1 MSKHVFAAL
10 AGAAVITCQG
20 DHVRAQQAQPPSAQ
34 GQAAPAP
41 AVDGKPTLPP
51 VVVEQKPAAA
61 TAPPPA
67 AKPKPAPAAAAP
79 EPSPP
84 PKPKRAAAKP
94 VPKPQPAP
102 APTVAPPPPEPAA
115 EPSPA
120 TALGSYNPALD
131 LPKNFAIPPGTTLTT
146 AGPVYGYQALS
157 AMSSTKT
164 ATPIEQIPQSIQ
176 VVPKS
181 LLKDQSATTVGEALQ
196 NVSNVQGLDQRN
208 LALDSINIGVHKV
221 RGFAAEQ
228 WLDGLMVVNN
238 AGDLS
243 AFANIERIEVLKG
256 PSAILY
262 GGGVGAPIGGA
273 VNFVSK
279 LPTDKASAEAG
290 VKFGSHDFVQPY
302 FDINQPLSPNV
313 LFRITA
319 EYTSSKDYVDIL
331 DSDRYSINPTLT
343 LTNKTDTSLTIQ
355 GRASKVMQQTY
366 QGLPAFGTIAGN
378 FRIDPHLFIGPS
390 DIERGFSQVKSM
402 TVSLDHKFDD
412 YWSGNI
418 KARWSKSSSDQRAQ
432 VLSNADF
439 TGATPQFPPSTWLL
453 ANSEF
458 YLEQEEKTVTANLQ
472 AKFNFA
478 ETRNV
483 FLIGGDYSRVHNSG
497 YFTADYLGNAGCL
510 FFADCTASPNPF
522 FPFLGPANF
531 VPPLVSVNLLAP
543 SFSTPYRTPTL
554 AGQTIDTTSQA
565 AFFLG
570 PLGQFLQ
577 FSDMKDAYTTQGGYA
592 QVQSTIYDRVH
603 LLAGV
608 RLANIKVE
616 HIEAMVRPDPTI
628 TDTTKAL
635 PRAGIVVDVL
645 PWLSPYASYS
655 EGMKAV
661 SSLSLKES
669 PKPEE
674 TVQKEAGVKLHFN
687 NQLSGTIAVFE
698 IERNNIPVT
707 SNLVVTT
714 LSDQISRGYE
724 ADLVWQPNFNWQ
736 FLASYGHTDVTY
748 AKAKGTIRAGAKVPG
763 VPEDSGRVWVNY
775 RFDQPI
781 LIGISVGAGIYLASG
796 AYVDDQNL
804 YKTAGYHTIDARIGY
819 DTKDFSAA
827 FNVKNLSGEEYFV
840 PYTYLGGQVAPGD
853 TRTYYGTLAYRF

>member
-1 MSKHVFAAL
+1 MSKHALAAL
-10 AGAAVITCQG
+10 AGAAVLTCQG
-20 DHVRAQQAQPPSAQ
+20 AHAHAQQTQPPAAQ
-34 GQAAPAP
+34 GQAAPVA
-41 AVDGKPTLPP
+41 DGKPTLPP

-61 TAPPPA
+61 VTAPPA
-67 AKPKPAPAAAAP
+67 AKPKPAPAAAEADP
-79 EPSPP
+79 PPP

-94 VPKPQPAP
+94 APKPQPAP
-102 APTVAPPPPEPAA
+102 ATAPVAAPAVETV
-115 EPSPA
+115 SPA
-120 TALGSYNPALD
+120 TALGTYNPALD
-131 LPKNFAIPPGTTLTT
+131 LPKNFKIPPGTTLTT

-181 LLKDQSATTVGEALQ
+181 LMKDQSTTTIGEALQ
-196 NVSNVQGLDQRN
+196 NVSNVQGLDPRN
-208 LALDSINIGVHKV
+208 LGLDSINIGVHKV

-243 AFANIERIEVLKG
+243 AFANVERIEVLKG

-273 VNFVSK
+273 VNVVSK
-279 LPTDKASAEAG
+279 LPTDKPSAEAG

-331 DSDRYSINPTLT
+331 DQDRYSINPTLT
-343 LTNKTDTSLTIQ
+343 LTNKTDTSLTVQ
-355 GRASKVMQQTY
+355 GRVSKVMQQTY
-366 QGLPAFGTIAGN
+366 HGLPAFGTITGN

-390 DIERGFSQVKSM
+390 DIERGFSQVKSI

-412 YWSGNI
+412 YWSGNV

-432 VLSNADF
+432 ILQSADA

-458 YLEQEEKTVTANLQ
+458 YLEQEDKTIAANLQ
-472 AKFNFA
+472 AKFNFG
-478 ETRNV
+478 ESRNILLV
-483 FLIGGDYSRVHNSG
+483 GGDYARAHNSG
-497 YFTADYLGNAGCL
+497 HFNADYLGNAGCL
-510 FFADCTASPNPF
+510 FFADCTPTF
-522 FPFLGPANF
+522 FGT
-531 VPPLVSVNLLAP
+531 PPLVSVDLRAP
-543 SFSTPYRTPTL
+543 SFSTPFRIPTL
-554 AGQTIDTTSQA
+554 AGQTIDTTSTTA
-565 AFFLG
+565 AFFG
-570 PLGQFLQ
+570 PVGQYFA
-577 FSDMKDAYTTQGGYA
+577 FSDMKDAYTTQGAYVQA
-592 QVQSTIYDRVH
+592 QSTLYERVH

-608 RLANIKVE
+608 RLANIKTE
-616 HIEAMVRPDPTI
+616 HIETTVRPDPTI
-628 TDTTKAL
+628 SDTTKAL

-661 SSLSLKES
+661 SSLNLKEA

-724 ADLVWQPNFNWQ
+724 ADLIWQPNFNWQ
-736 FLASYGHTDVTY
+736 FLASYGHTGVAF
-748 AKAKGTIRAGAKVPG
+748 AKAKGAIRAGAKVPG

-775 RFDQPI
+775 RFDQPM
-781 LIGISVGAGIYLASG
+781 LMGLSVGAGVYLASG

-804 YKTAGYHTIDARIGY
+804 YKTAGYYTVDARIGY

-827 FNVKNLSGEEYFV
+827 FNVKNLTGEEYFV
-840 PYTYLGGQVAPGD
+840 PYTYLGGQVSPGD
-853 TRTYYGTLAYRF
+853 ARAYYGTLAYRF